1 MSDWLQMFG
10 LNMNKL
16 MGSCYTRQS
25 HHTPHLQ
32 SSVTSSQ
39 FSMSVGLMNQQAES
53 EENLKRPNLLKSLN
67 SLSLSPEDLSPS
79 LNNRL
84 NSKSSSFGQ
93 GMLVSDLKGRAMV
106 TIVSNQGQAGDVIQ
120 SVMASVLNASA
131 ILEASHGGR
140 EEFYFLKEFGFET
153 DLNELQ
159 RLSGTYNISTEA
171 GIRNNAEAKVLCAQN
186 RASTICIMYG
196 IEKRAAN
203 RWALK
208 KAYKESLAAAWRKEV
223 NAVKSGFNG
232 FNHEWSSS
240 QKAELVS
247 MGEVRGY
254 QGIEIHNVHKYPAL
268 IGQSSNIRFVPEA
281 EARGW
286 HSNLRKRKH

>member
-1 MSDWLQMFG
+1 MSDWLRMFG
-10 LNMNKL
+10 LDMTKL
-16 MGSCYTRQS
+16 MGSSYTRQS
-25 HHTPHLQ
+25 HHTPQVLE
-32 SSVTSSQ
+32 SSLKTS

-53 EENLKRPNLLKSLN
+53 EENLQKPNLLKGLN

-79 LNNRL
+79 LNCHL
-84 NSKSSSFGQ
+84 SSKSSSFGQ

-106 TIVSNQGQAGDVIQ
+106 TIVNNQGQADVIQ
-120 SVMASVLNASA
+120 SVLASVLNASA

-232 FNHEWSSS
+232 FNHEWTSS

-247 MGEVRGY
+247 MGEVRGF
-254 QGIEIHNVHKYPAL
+254 QGIEVHNVHKYPAL